1 MERTGHMTVEVDIS
15 KLVPRF
21 RWGNIAPRAHKAVDL
36 GPGFEFYQI
45 VPRDIIE
52 IKVELGITDYTP
64 DAVELAIE
72 RFWDRVGLLQ
82 REQVDR
88 IILGGAPVSA
98 RLGRDRVRDL
108 LDQGESK
115 TNIAFDAPL
124 EAVITSMRHL
134 GASRLALASRWSN
147 ELNAKVVAYLA
158 EGGIDVV
165 ATTERGQW
173 ADAASAMTFE
183 EGLRLALEVTRE
195 AAAVGSE
202 AEAIFVAGGAALSL
216 PVIPVV
222 EAESNKTVFT
232 NFSAE
237 VFTGL
242 VAPGVIDPLEGWG
255 RLLAAG

>member
-1 MERTGHMTVEVDIS
+1 MTTEVDIS
-15 KLVPRF
+15 KLAPRF
-21 RWGNIAPRAHKAVDL
+21 RWGNIAPRANKAIDL
-36 GPGFEFYQI
+36 GPGYEFYQI
-45 VPRDIIE
+45 VPLDIIE

-64 DAVELAIE
+64 DAVELAID

-98 RLGRDRVRDL
+98 QLGRARVRDL
-108 LDQGESK
+108 LDQGEAK

-134 GASRLALASRWSN
+134 GATRLALASRWSN
-147 ELNAKVVAYLA
+147 ELNTKVAAYLA
-158 EGGIDVV
+158 DGGIEVV
-165 ATTERGQW
+165 AMTDRGQW
-173 ADAASAMTFE
+173 AGAASAMTFE
-183 EGLRLALEVTRE
+183 EGLRLALEVARE
-195 AAAVGSE
+195 AASAGTE
-202 AEAIFVAGGAALSL
+202 AEAVFVAGGSANSL

-222 EAESNKTVFT
+222 EAESGKTVFT

-242 VAPGVIDPLEGWG
+242 VAPGIIDPLEGWG
-255 RLLAAG
+255 RLLAGG